1 LRATIV
7 AGIGGLVIG
16 HVLWLVGIKFA
27 TETQNVNAWVLVV
40 AGVSFAG
47 GVACGLLGLKYHRRN
62 ATAKAAFLWCLPI
75 LPVLFSVSVLGVTYL

>member
-16 HVLWLVGIKFA
+16 HILWLVGIKFA

-40 AGVSFAG
+40 AGISFVVGLVG
-47 GVACGLLGLKYHRRN
+47 GLFGLLNHRRR
-62 ATAKAAFLWCLPI
+62 AFAKAAFLWCLPI
-75 LPVLFSVSVLGVTYL
+75 APVLFSLSVLGVTYL